1 MCGAMRLT
9 SMLFGLSFALSGCFG
24 GYYSGAELYRLLN
37 EPLHDYYYGTDGSRT
52 DDDLDFIY
60 GWDVGP

>member
-1 MCGAMRLT
+1 
-9 SMLFGLSFALSGCFG
+9 MLFGLSVALSGCFG

-37 EPLHDYYYGTDGSRT
+37 EPLHDYYYGTDGSPT